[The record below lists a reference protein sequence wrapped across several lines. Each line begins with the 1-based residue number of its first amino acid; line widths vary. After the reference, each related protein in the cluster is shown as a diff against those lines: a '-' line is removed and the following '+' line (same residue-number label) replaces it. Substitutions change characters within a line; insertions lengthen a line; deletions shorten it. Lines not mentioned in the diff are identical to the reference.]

1 MLETILPLLT
11 DGSPFVA
18 FAGYLIWS
26 NQRQEKRL
34 FEVHDTFVH
43 KVEKMVADG
52 KIEMDQLRGQ
62 YQQREDELRDRWH
75 DVVKKVESDKD
86 HLERQI
92 LDNVLA
98 NTKVTEESKKAIE
111 LIATSLGKIKGTLDR
126 VLDRIATTKGDL

>member
-1 MLETILPLLT
+1 MLETFIPLLT

-52 KIEMDQLRGQ
+52 KVEMDQLRGQ

-75 DVVKKVESDKD
+75 EVVKKVESDKD

-92 LDNVLA
+92 QDNVLA
-98 NTKVTEESKKAIE
+98 NTKVTEDSKLAIGM
-111 LIATSLGKIKGTLDR
+111 IATSLGKIKGTLDR
-126 VLDRIATTKGDL
+126 LLDRTPSIKGDL

>member
-1 MLETILPLLT
+1 MLETFIPLLT

-52 KIEMDQLRGQ
+52 KVEMDQLRGQ

-75 DVVKKVESDKD
+75 EVVKKVESDKD

-98 NTKVTEESKKAIE
+98 NTKVTEDSKLAIGM
-111 LIATSLGKIKGTLDR
+111 IATSLGKIKGTLDR
-126 VLDRIATTKGDL
+126 LLDRTPSIKGDL